1 MLWFCIVYT
10 LFVIVTTA
18 IIITVE
24 KIKVPDG
31 EMYLA
36 LSFGLVWPLF
46 WLIIIL
52 ILCSFLVSE
61 IIKKILRK

>member
-1 MLWFCIVYT
+1 MLWFGIIYT
-10 LFVIVTTA
+10 LFVIITTA

-24 KIKVPDG
+24 KIKVTDG
-31 EMYLA
+31 EIYLA
-36 LSFGLVWPLF
+36 LSFGLIWPLF

-52 ILCSFLVSE
+52 ILCSFLISE